1 MTDET
6 IDVERLIDEI
16 DDEVARRRAE
26 GGLDP
31 EWERDLDEL
40 FVTGAPR
47 GGADFGRLLD
57 AAQRAAHVDAT
68 PPAASERPGGEV
80 VKRALGRTMS
90 WYVSNVTRQ
99 VSALGTEL
107 VEVAR
112 VLGDR
117 VARLERSVEPDAPS
131 GRVSL
136 LDPHVDLAPWT
147 PTITDALRVRA
158 RPGPARGR
166 RRRRGRGRAARG
178 RRRRVRRGA
187 PPRARR
193 TRRDPEPRRAGG
205 ERRASTSRRCPR
217 ARSVVWS

>member
-31 EWERDLDEL
+31 EWERDLDEM

-57 AAQRAAHVDAT
+57 AAQRATHVDAT

-131 GRVSL
+131 GRVSSSTRT
-136 LDPHVDLAPWT
+136 WT
-147 PTITDALRVRA
+147 SR
-158 RPGPARGR
+158 RGR
-166 RRRRGRGRAARG
+166 RRSPTPS
-178 RRRRVRRGA
+178 A
-187 PPRARR
+187 PRP
-193 TRRDPEPRRAGG
+193 AGSCTG
-205 ERRASTSRRCPR
+205 TPAT
-217 ARSVVWS
+217 A